1 MPVISQKF
9 KFLLG
14 PLHLTLAVGDVNGNG
29 VLDVSLTVS
38 LVGVFQLPPFVV
50 DLDAAL
56 AQQAIDGFKALG
68 SALSKKKAV

>member
-1 MPVISQKF
+1 MVISQKF

-14 PLHLTLAVGDVNGNG
+14 PLHLTLAAGDANNNG
-29 VLDVSLTVS
+29 VVDVSLTVS

-56 AQQAIDGFKALG
+56 AQQAIDGFKSFGNAL
-68 SALSKKKAV
+68 KQKKAA